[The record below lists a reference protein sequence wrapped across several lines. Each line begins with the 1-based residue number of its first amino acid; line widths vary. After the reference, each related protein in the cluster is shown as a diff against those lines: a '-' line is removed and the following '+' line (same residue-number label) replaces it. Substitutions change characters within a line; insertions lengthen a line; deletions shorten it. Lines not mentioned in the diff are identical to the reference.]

1 MKHVSLKRRA
11 LLAVLVLAVV
21 IVAATVFAETDGES
35 SNPFVNSL
43 WAVLPPVIA
52 IGLALITKEVYSSLF
67 IGTLVGGLLY
77 ANFNP
82 VGAMTH
88 IFETAMVGESLTSS
102 GNVGVLVFLV
112 ILGAMVAL
120 MNKAG
125 GSAAFGRWCSEKIKS
140 RKGAGFMTMLLGC
153 IIFIDDYF
161 NCLTVGSVMRPVT
174 DKFKISRSKLAYF
187 IDATAAPVCIIAPI
201 SSWAAAVSGYI

>member
-82 VGAMTH
+82 VGALTH

-125 GSAAFGRWCSEKIKS
+125 GSAAFGR
-140 RKGAGFMTMLLGC
+140 
-153 IIFIDDYF
+153 
-161 NCLTVGSVMRPVT
+161 
-174 DKFKISRSKLAYF
+174 
-187 IDATAAPVCIIAPI
+187 
-201 SSWAAAVSGYI
+201 